1 MWQPEMTKLIKA
13 INAAWERLARDFS
26 MSRPCRGL
34 TNCGGMLVQLYC
46 GAWFSVREAADRIAL
61 IGVQLD
67 KSYGCESLRDEH
79 FGANTTVSSP
89 PSARSHSL
97 HSCAPAIRG
106 HAR

>member
-1 MWQPEMTKLIKA
+1 MP
-13 INAAWERLARDFS
+13 
-26 MSRPCRGL
+26 
-34 TNCGGMLVQLYC
+34 VQGYYR
-46 GAWFSVREAADRIAL
+46 AWFSARDTADRIAL
-61 IGVQLD
+61 IVVQLD